1 MQHVLSWLFGFTLV
15 MVLAVVSVILLVATA
30 EVSKRVDRWLMLR
43 RLARNRKR
51 KGGL

>member
-1 MQHVLSWLFGFTLV
+1 MQYVLWWLFGFALV
-15 MVLAVVSVILLVATA
+15 VVLAVVSVVLLVATA

-51 KGGL
+51 KEDL